1 MASRTETVA
10 LAYGARKT
18 MLVGFM
24 ILSCSLLLYGP
35 SPLLSHVLHTESA
48 AKGAISVGMLVF
60 QVRCSYL
67 YYCRYYYDISVDM
80 LLSSC

>member
-10 LAYGARKT
+10 VAYGARKT

-35 SPLLSHVLHTESA
+35 SPLLSHALRTEGA

-60 QVRCSYL
+60 QVSY
-67 YYCRYYYDISVDM
+67 YQQYVYCCCDASGA
-80 LLSSC
+80 LLLRSCW

>member
-10 LAYGARKT
+10 VAYGARKT
-18 MLVGFM
+18 MLAGFM

-35 SPLLSHVLHTESA
+35 SPLLSHALRTEDA

-60 QVRCSYL
+60 QVSYL
-67 YYCRYYYDISVDM
+67 YQKCYY
-80 LLSSC
+80 